1 MHLQDWLSDFQFG
14 EHQLVGPFFYVT
26 PLALRFEIG
35 PADEAEELPRK
46 VYLDRAYARAVELL
60 GRASSAYDHVIL
72 SLLRQEDRD
81 IDSYLWHFTS
91 KFNFNKCPETELIE
105 VEDWTGEVLVFER
118 YLFPVTDQDLKALLW
133 EIIRADQGGFN
144 YLSSSVLFLSSQ
156 DKVLYHCY
164 DDRGVDIAVVDDD
177 KRRQLFMDCHNLLFD
192 YDMEEMERRVDFLK
206 KLI

>member
-1 MHLQDWLSDFQFG
+1 MIFENWIEEFRL
-14 EHQLVGPFFYVT
+14 ENKPLVGPFFYAT

-35 PADEAEELPRK
+35 PADEAEELHRK

-60 GRASSAYDHVIL
+60 ERASSAYDYVIL

-81 IDSYLWHFTS
+81 IDTYLWHFTS
-91 KFNFNKCPETELIE
+91 KFNFNKCPEPDLIE

-192 YDMEEMERRVDFLK
+192 YDMEEMVRRMES
-206 KLI
+206 

>member
-1 MHLQDWLSDFQFG
+1 MHLQDWLRDFQFG
-14 EHQLVGPFFYVT
+14 EHQLVGPFFYAT

-35 PADEAEELPRK
+35 PAEEAEELPRK

-60 GRASSAYDHVIL
+60 ERASSAYDYVIL

-81 IDSYLWHFTS
+81 IDTYLWHFTS
-91 KFNFNKCPETELIE
+91 KFNFDKCPEPDLIE
-105 VEDWTGEVLVFER
+105 VEDWTGEVLVYER
-118 YLFPVTDQDLKALLW
+118 YLFPVADQDLKALLW

-177 KRRQLFMDCHNLLFD
+177 KRRQLFTDCHDLLFD
-192 YDMEEMERRVDFLK
+192 YDMEEMVRRMES
-206 KLI
+206 